1 MTEMRTLQA
10 DVEKQESTSAVK
22 AQDTRLYYA
31 TKASSDPKTAVGGE
45 VADADWK
52 QVTNLSDI
60 TGFNGSANMADV
72 TRLDSTGKE
81 KRPGLQDWGQVTIS
95 LYINLKEESHMAL
108 LTAKQK
114 GTLLQFKLTLS
125 DGSTIEFKAYVK
137 DFPISA
143 KIDQYVT
150 GSINLEITGDIT
162 VKPSTSSDDKAK
174 PTT

>member
-1 MTEMRTLQA
+1 MTEVRTLQA
-10 DVEKQESTSAVK
+10 DAAKQESTSAVK
-22 AQDTRLYYA
+22 AQGTLLYY
-31 TKASSDPKTAVGGE
+31 TKTTSSDGGD
-45 VADADWK
+45 VPDADWK

-72 TRLDSTGKE
+72 TRLDSKGKE

-95 LYINLKEESHMAL
+95 LFINLKEESHMAL

-114 GTLLQFKLTLS
+114 GDKLGFKLTLS

-143 KIDQYVT
+143 KVDQYVA
-150 GSINLEITGDIT
+150 GSINLEITNDIT
-162 VKPSTSSDDKAK
+162 VTPSKK
-174 PTT
+174 

>member
-1 MTEMRTLQA
+1 MAEVRTLQ
-10 DVEKQESTSAVK
+10 DSVQTQKSTSAVRS
-22 AQDTRLYYA
+22 Q
-31 TKASSDPKTAVGGE
+31 KTVLQYSVAGGDSQAVTWE
-45 VADADWK
+45 

-72 TRLDSTGKE
+72 TRLDSESKE
-81 KRPGLQDWGQVTIS
+81 KSPGLQDWGQVTIA
-95 LYINLKEESHMAL
+95 LFINFKEASHKAL
-108 LTAKQK
+108 LEAKQK

-143 KIDQYVT
+143 KVDQYVA

-162 VKPSTSSDDKAK
+162 VKPSTSSVDHAK